1 MSLVNDVL
9 RQLDSSSSK
18 PYQSMPLHSL
28 MVDHPVRNHKIIGGF
43 FILTVTL
50 LLVLLTM
57 QLFYSQSLAS
67 IFFSENKKLINSNAE
82 SFVLAELEEPL
93 PLLEDIISVDI
104 LNVELADTTIRPN
117 TDISAE
123 IKTQEEHIVDV
134 VTVTAVANER
144 PKIETVKDTLIKDI
158 PIDNDSQRANIT
170 AVANVGFKQYQLALR
185 AYKRKQATIALSWI
199 DLALAQEEKDEYLR
213 LKVRILMQKDDG
225 DALYRFVIEQGN
237 RTSLAWFQLIAP
249 SLQMYSYYD
258 LSNKYYSELIKQ
270 QPNEAKWQLAM
281 ALNYSKLGLNDKTY
295 SIYKNLLSSS
305 LITYKQQKWIAS
317 RLERMEQGK
326 VVNNER

>member
-9 RQLDSSSSK
+9 RQLDTSSSK

-28 MVDHPVRNHKIIGGF
+28 MVDQPAKNNKIVGVF
-43 FILTVTL
+43 FILTVAL

-57 QLFYSQSLAS
+57 QFLYSQSLAS
-67 IFFSENKKLINSNAE
+67 IFFSEDQKLLKSNTEIFA
-82 SFVLAELEEPL
+82 SAALEEPL
-93 PLLEDIISVDI
+93 QLSKDIVSVDI
-104 LNVELADTTIRPN
+104 LNVELADATIKPN
-117 TDISAE
+117 MDISDE
-123 IKTQEEHIVDV
+123 IITVEEHIVDV
-134 VTVTAVANER
+134 VTVAVVASER
-144 PKIETVKDTLIKDI
+144 PKIETVKDTPVKET
-158 PIDNDSQRANIT
+158 PIVNDSQIVNIT
-170 AVANVGFKQYQLALR
+170 AVENVGFKEYQLALR
-185 AYKRKQATIALSWI
+185 AYKRKQAATALSWI

-213 LKVRILMQKDDG
+213 LKVRILMQRDDG
-225 DALYRFVIEQGN
+225 DALYRFVLEQGN

-270 QPNEAKWQLAM
+270 QPHETKWQLAM